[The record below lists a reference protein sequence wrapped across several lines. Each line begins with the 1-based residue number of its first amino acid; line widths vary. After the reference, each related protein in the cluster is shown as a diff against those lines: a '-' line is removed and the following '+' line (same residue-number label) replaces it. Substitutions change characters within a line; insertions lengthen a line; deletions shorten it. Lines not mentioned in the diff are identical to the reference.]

1 MSNKAYVQ
9 KMRQDLYTQ
18 VLKNV
23 SDDSRMSVSM
33 GDGSDAL
40 IHTVDAMID
49 AQVGEF
55 KRK

>member
-18 VLKNV
+18 VIKNV
-23 SDDSRMSVSM
+23 SHESRMSVSM
-33 GDGSDAL
+33 GDGADAL